1 MECGQVF
8 QGGVKNLYDPCINGL
23 DVLVAFFA
31 EVNPIQLFS
40 LCLKE
45 LERTRLFV
53 SAEGARNPIRP
64 PLMAAE
70 RADEEP
76 FPCLFLE

>member
-1 MECGQVF
+1 MESGQVF
-8 QGGVKNLYDPCINGL
+8 QGRVKNLHDPCINGL

-31 EVNPIQLFS
+31 EVNSIQFFS
-40 LCLKE
+40 LGLKK

-53 SAEGARNPIRP
+53 FAEGAGNPIRS
-64 PLMAAE
+64 PLMAAK

-76 FPCLFLE
+76 FPCFFFE

>member
-8 QGGVKNLYDPCINGL
+8 QGGVKNLYDPCVNGL

-31 EVNPIQLFS
+31 EVNPIQFFS
-40 LCLKE
+40 LGLKE

-53 SAEGARNPIRP
+53 FTEGASDSFRSSRGGP
-64 PLMAAE
+64 
-70 RADEEP
+70 
-76 FPCLFLE
+76 

>member
-8 QGGVKNLYDPCINGL
+8 QGGVKNLYDPCVNGL

-31 EVNPIQLFS
+31 EVNPIQFFS
-40 LCLKE
+40 LGLKE

-53 SAEGARNPIRP
+53 FAEGAGNPFRS

-76 FPCLFLE
+76 FPCLFLK